1 VQNAINYHFTEV
13 EEGTFDQ
20 TQWDKKGAII
30 TNDIKTYETLFN
42 ELTKNINYIKDN
54 NLEKQNIDVIS
65 QIEDLLTQG
74 KIVKEKISAIKAK
87 AKHFSSTFETNSTQE
102 MNPFPKIN
110 EPEIIMDLNN
120 DQEILENRRKEY
132 EEIEKKKALI
142 KDTYD
147 RMVLDLKRQEEMLDI
162 VEKNVIE
169 AEDNAK
175 KAKEEI
181 RKADEA
187 RKSNRK
193 KLRCIIF

>member
-1 VQNAINYHFTEV
+1 M
-13 EEGTFDQ
+13 
-20 TQWDKKGAII
+20 KKL
-30 TNDIKTYETLFN
+30 K
-42 ELTKNINYIKDN
+42 
-54 NLEKQNIDVIS
+54 
-65 QIEDLLTQG
+65 
-74 KIVKEKISAIKAK
+74 
-87 AKHFSSTFETNSTQE
+87 
-102 MNPFPKIN
+102 
-110 EPEIIMDLNN
+110 
-120 DQEILENRRKEY
+120 
-132 EEIEKKKALI
+132 KKKALI

-181 RKADEA
+181 RKTDEA